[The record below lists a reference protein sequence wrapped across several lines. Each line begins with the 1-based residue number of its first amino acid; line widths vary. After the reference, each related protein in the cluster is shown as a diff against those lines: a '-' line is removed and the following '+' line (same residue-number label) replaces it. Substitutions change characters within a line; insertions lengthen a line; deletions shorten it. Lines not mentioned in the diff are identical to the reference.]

1 MKVGSFGF
9 VKGAP
14 CFGDLVDVLVHVLG
28 VLRGH
33 GGLERFEPFGDG
45 CMVSTSR
52 CTGGKRSFLGGVKVG
67 IIRSVV
73 SFGLLGWAEWDGVS

>member
-45 CMVSTSR
+45 CMVAG
-52 CTGGKRSFLGGVKVG
+52 CG
-67 IIRSVV
+67 
-73 SFGLLGWAEWDGVS
+73 